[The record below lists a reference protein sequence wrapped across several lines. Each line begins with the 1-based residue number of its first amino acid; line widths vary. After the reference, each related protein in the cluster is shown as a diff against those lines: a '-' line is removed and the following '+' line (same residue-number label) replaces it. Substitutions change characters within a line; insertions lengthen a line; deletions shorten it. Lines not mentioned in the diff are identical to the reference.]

1 MFMSPERMSADERRE
16 TVITASVAEFAHGGL
31 RGTSTE
37 AIAARAGISQPYLF
51 RLFPTKK
58 DLFIAMV
65 RRVFEMIETRFIA
78 ASEGLSGD
86 DALLAMGAAY
96 NDLLADRDVLLAQ
109 LQTYAACGDP
119 DIQAESRTGY
129 GRLWSLVEG
138 ASGASEERLED
149 FFAKGMLLNVV
160 AALDLVELRDRWAQ
174 ACVPDSVRS

>member
-1 MFMSPERMSADERRE
+1 MTAGERRGI
-16 TVITASVAEFAHGGL
+16 VIEAAVVEFAHGGL
-31 RGTSTE
+31 AGTSTE

-58 DLFIAMV
+58 HLFIAMV

-78 ASEGLSGD
+78 ASEGLSGE

-96 NDLLADRDVLLAQ
+96 NDLLADRNVLLAQ

-119 DIQAESRTGY
+119 DIQAESRSGY
-129 GRLWSLVEG
+129 GHLWRLVEEH
-138 ASGASEERLED
+138 SGASEERLED

-160 AALDLVELRDRWAQ
+160 AALDLAELRDRWAQ
-174 ACVPDSVRS
+174 ACLPDSVRS